1 MLSELEM
8 RADYLDKPVES
19 VYFGGGSPSLLSPK
33 QVAQW
38 LSKIGAL
45 FAMESNLEI
54 TMEINPDDATATYLK
69 ALRQEGIN
77 RISMGIQSFHEDHL
91 KLMNRLHTAHQS
103 REALEHTATFFNN
116 FSIDLIYGIPNGS
129 MSRWKEDIENALH
142 FNPTHISAYA
152 LTVEPKTVL
161 AHQVEKRQ
169 ILLLDDAL
177 VKDQFDLLVTYLTQA
192 EFEHYEVS
200 NFGKSGFHSVN
211 NSNYWIGKPYLGI
224 GPGAHSYDGK
234 KTRSW
239 NVSNNALYAK
249 SIEVG
254 NLPQESETLS
264 QKEQFNE
271 FLMTRLR
278 THWGVSLPEVTKQ
291 FGDHF
296 AAYLEQ
302 QAEKH
307 IAMRHLFWDGDCLK
321 ISQQARFLSDGIASD
336 LFLL

>member
-1 MLSELEM
+1 MSELEM
-8 RADYLDKPVES
+8 RANYLDKPIES
-19 VYFGGGSPSLLSPK
+19 IYFGGGSPSLLTPK

-45 FAMESNLEI
+45 LAIESNVEI
-54 TMEINPDDATATYLK
+54 TMEINPDDASAAYLK
-69 ALRQEGIN
+69 ALRQEGVN
-77 RISMGIQSFHEDHL
+77 RISMGVQSFNEDHL
-91 KLMNRLHTAHQS
+91 QLMNRLHTAHQS
-103 REALEHTATFFNN
+103 LQALEHTAAFFNN
-116 FSIDLIYGIPNGS
+116 FSIDLIYGIPNES
-129 MSRWKEDIENALH
+129 MDRWREDIENALH

-161 AHQVEKRQ
+161 AHQVEKGQ
-169 ILLLDDAL
+169 ILLLDDVL
-177 VKDQFDLLVTYLTQA
+177 VKEQFDFLVAYLTQA

-200 NFGKSGFHSVN
+200 NFGKLGFHSVN

-239 NVSNNALYAK
+239 NVSNNALYVK
-249 SIEVG
+249 GMDEG
-254 NLPQESETLS
+254 TLPQESEILS
-264 QKEQFNE
+264 KKELFNE

-278 THWGVSLPEVTKQ
+278 THWGVSLPEVTKH

-307 IAMRHLFWDGDCLK
+307 IALRRLFWDGDCLK
-321 ISQQARFLSDGIASD
+321 INQQTRFLSDGIASD